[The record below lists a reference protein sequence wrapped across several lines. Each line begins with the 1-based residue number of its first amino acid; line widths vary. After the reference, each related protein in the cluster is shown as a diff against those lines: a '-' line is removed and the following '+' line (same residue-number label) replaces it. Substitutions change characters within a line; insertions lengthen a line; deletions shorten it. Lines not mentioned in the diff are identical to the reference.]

1 VASISATVTG
11 ASPITASVTDTQID
25 VSAGTTASQIDVSVT
40 GGIGP
45 SGSNGAAGSAATITV
60 GSVTTGAAG
69 TSASVTNVG
78 TSSAAVFNFTIPAG
92 ATGPQGATGPAG
104 SNASATTDASALTSG
119 TLNASRLPTSGVA
132 AGTYTSVTVDTYG
145 RVTAGSTPAISYN
158 DLTNRPT
165 LGTAA
170 AAATSDFAAASH
182 AHGNI
187 TNAGA
192 IGSTSGQIVVT
203 TTSGVLTTAASIAS
217 SQVTGLATSATTDAT
232 NASNLSSGTVS
243 ESRLPVTLHPFLLAG
258 M

>member
-1 VASISATVTG
+1 
-11 ASPITASVTDTQID
+11 
-25 VSAGTTASQIDVSVT
+25 
-40 GGIGP
+40 
-45 SGSNGAAGSAATITV
+45 
-60 GSVTTGAAG
+60 VTTGAAG
-69 TSASVTNVG
+69 SSATVTNAG
-78 TSSAAVFNFTIPAG
+78 TTSAAVFNFTIPAG

-119 TLNASRLPTSGVA
+119 TLNASRLPTSGVS

-217 SQVTGLATSATTDAT
+217 SQVTGLPTAGTGSSNYCAGNDSRLSDSRTPTAHKSTHATGGSDALT
-232 NASNLSSGTVS
+232 ASDIGAQKTITSGTAAPSGGSSGDIYLRYS
-243 ESRLPVTLHPFLLAG
+243 
-258 M
+258 